1 MGWSEP
7 YWPMISGPWMMIIVV
22 IICMGVMLFIVR
34 VVIHRFRDRTPD
46 ILKERFA
53 RGEISQTEYD
63 KRKHI
68 LKP

>member
-34 VVIHRFRDRTPD
+34 VVTP
-46 ILKERFA
+46 LPRQN
-53 RGEISQTEYD
+53 S
-63 KRKHI
+63 
-68 LKP
+68 